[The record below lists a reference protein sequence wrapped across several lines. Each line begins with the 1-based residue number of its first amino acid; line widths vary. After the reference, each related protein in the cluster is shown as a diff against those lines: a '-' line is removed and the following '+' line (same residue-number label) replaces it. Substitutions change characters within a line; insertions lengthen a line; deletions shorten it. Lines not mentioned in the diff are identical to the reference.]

1 LAGPDVAFSGAVP
14 DLRPWLEQAAVYA
27 APMMSGT
34 GLKNKVLEAMAAGL
48 PVVASPLALAGIGA
62 GDGVTEASDLAGMA
76 GALAA
81 LLADPERRRAAGV
94 AGRHRVERDFTW
106 EANAAAVA
114 RLWEELLE
122 SAPPASRDR

>member
-1 LAGPDVAFSGAVP
+1 
-14 DLRPWLEQAAVYA
+14 LEQAAVYA

-62 GDGVTEASDLAGMA
+62 GDGITEASDPAEMA
-76 GALAA
+76 DALAA
-81 LLADPERRRAAGV
+81 LLSDADRRRSAGA

-114 RLWEELLE
+114 RLWEELKA
-122 SAPPASRDR
+122 SAPPARRDR